1 MLTKSD
7 FLKYIQCPKYLW
19 LQKHR
24 KDLIPEE
31 VDKNLQ
37 KIFDNGYLVESY
49 AYDLFPEG
57 VNAQLDDFQKSI
69 TESKKLLEKNTSTIF
84 QATIATNELFCRSDI
99 VKFNKS
105 DNSWDIYEVKSA
117 TEVKDI
123 NFYDLAF
130 QKICFESLNYKVNK
144 TYIIFVNNEYVRKG
158 EIEPKKLL
166 KIEDVSESVKL
177 LEDEVKIKI
186 KKALDIIKQKDEVN
200 VRILKQCEDPYTCI
214 FTQYCWKDIPNNS
227 IYNIA
232 GGLKEKTLNQLLD
245 EGILEIK
252 DIPEGVITS
261 ARGLRHYNVVKQNK
275 VHIELEN
282 IQKELSQ
289 LQYPL
294 YFIDYE
300 TNSPAVPLFD
310 GYKPY
315 QRMIFQYSLHIQ
327 KQPQGP
333 VEHYAYLAKKW
344 EDPSLGLAEDLKKR
358 VGKVGSFIS
367 WNMVLKMD
375 AIMKWLR
382 DIRNTHVFLKI

>member
-252 DIPEGVITS
+252 D
-261 ARGLRHYNVVKQNK
+261 
-275 VHIELEN
+275 
-282 IQKELSQ
+282 
-289 LQYPL
+289 
-294 YFIDYE
+294 
-300 TNSPAVPLFD
+300 
-310 GYKPY
+310 
-315 QRMIFQYSLHIQ
+315 
-327 KQPQGP
+327 
-333 VEHYAYLAKKW
+333 
-344 EDPSLGLAEDLKKR
+344 
-358 VGKVGSFIS
+358 
-367 WNMVLKMD
+367 
-375 AIMKWLR
+375 
-382 DIRNTHVFLKI
+382 